1 MVPSKYLNNFWK
13 TFEMPLINCQINLI
27 LTWSANVFTIDLPI
41 NNQGPTFTITD
52 TKRYVPSLST
62 HDNANLLPQL
72 KSGFKRIINQHK
84 YQSKVK
90 VHKRNLYLDYL
101 IDPRF
106 PGVSIIFFEVS
117 FENNTG
123 GASYMSY
130 YLSQVEVKNYDV
142 ITIYGQ
148 NFLDYPIKIN

>member
-1 MVPSKYLNNFWK
+1 M
-13 TFEMPLINCQINLI
+13 
-27 LTWSANVFTIDLPI
+27 
-41 NNQGPTFTITD
+41 
-52 TKRYVPSLST
+52 
-62 HDNANLLPQL
+62 
-72 KSGFKRIINQHK
+72 
-84 YQSKVK
+84 
-90 VHKRNLYLDYL
+90 HKRNLYLDYL

-148 NFLDYPIKIN
+148 NFFDYPIKIN

>member
-72 KSGFKRIINQHK
+72 KSGFKRIINQHE

-142 ITIYGQ
+142 IMIYGQ

>member
-1 MVPSKYLNNFWK
+1 M
-13 TFEMPLINCQINLI
+13 
-27 LTWSANVFTIDLPI
+27 
-41 NNQGPTFTITD
+41 
-52 TKRYVPSLST
+52 
-62 HDNANLLPQL
+62 
-72 KSGFKRIINQHK
+72 
-84 YQSKVK
+84 
-90 VHKRNLYLDYL
+90 HKRNLYLDYL
-101 IDPRF
+101 IDPHF

-142 ITIYGQ
+142 IMIYGQ

>member
-1 MVPSKYLNNFWK
+1 
-13 TFEMPLINCQINLI
+13 MPLINCQINLI

-130 YLSQVEVKNYDV
+130 YLSQVEVKNYV
-142 ITIYGQ
+142 IMIYGQ
-148 NFLDYPIKIN
+148 NFLDYPIKINKEK